1 MELDVIEK
9 QPRFYKQIK
18 EALNKGFLSHSYL
31 IESVNLRDEQVNKY
45 IRFFVKTIY
54 DNFYS
59 DNISISKEK
68 MFHLI
73 DNLEFPDYIEIR
85 PVNNVIKK
93 EQLLR
98 IRDDFSNKSLYN
110 TKKIYTV
117 YNADK
122 MNVNSSNTILKFLEE
137 PQEGIIAILITN
149 NIYQLLDTIISRCQ
163 IISLNG
169 QVDLENKNTFN
180 KIAQLLTDNNEDY
193 NNFIN
198 DESNK
203 EKLEALLKFIKYYEN
218 NHKKILLYMN
228 DYWFNYFNDKQEM
241 SKYILIMIY
250 FYKDV
255 LNYKIN
261 CNIEIFNDYL
271 DLIEDIANK
280 NTVDNLVNKI
290 TVINEHRTYLEYN
303 ANLNLLMD
311 KIIIELE
318 SGVR

>member
-9 QPRFYKQIK
+9 QPKFYKQIK

-54 DNFYS
+54 DNYYD

-68 MFHLI
+68 IFHLV

-98 IRDDFSNKSLYN
+98 VRDDFSNKSLYN

-137 PQEGIIAILITN
+137 PNDDVIAIFVTN
-149 NIYQLLDTIISRCQ
+149 NQYNVLDTIRSRCQ
-163 IISLNG
+163 IISL
-169 QVDLENKNTFN
+169 QYEDVPHQYSEDLINFFEDIKLRKN
-180 KIAQLLTDNNEDY
+180 NN
-193 NNFIN
+193 
-198 DESNK
+198 
-203 EKLEALLKFIKYYEN
+203 LLLKFNSYNNNLFKDKNMAVSTMTDTLSYY
-218 NHKKILLYMN
+218 K
-228 DYWFNYFNDKQEM
+228 EM
-241 SKYILIMIY
+241 L
-250 FYKDV
+250 
-255 LNYKIN
+255 
-261 CNIEIFNDYL
+261 
-271 DLIEDIANK
+271 NK
-280 NTVDNLVNKI
+280 NIDGDLEDLKETMMIVSILEEELKKLKYNVNIK
-290 TVINEHRTYLEYN
+290 LW
-303 ANLNLLMD
+303 LDSLLLSIM
-311 KIIIELE
+311 E
-318 SGVR
+318 V

>member
-31 IESVNLRDEQVNKY
+31 IESVNLRDGQVNKY

-54 DNFYS
+54 DNFYD

-68 MFHLI
+68 IFHLV

-98 IRDDFSNKSLYN
+98 VRDDFSNKSLYN

-137 PQEGIIAILITN
+137 PNDDVIAIFVTN
-149 NIYQLLDTIISRCQ
+149 NQYNVLDTIRSRCQ
-163 IISLNG
+163 IISL
-169 QVDLENKNTFN
+169 QYEDVPHQYSEDLIKFFEDIKSRKNNNLLLNFNSYNNNLFKDKNMAVSTMTDALSYYKEMLNKNIDSDFSSIKDTMMIVSILEEEL
-180 KIAQLLTDNNEDY
+180 KKLKY
-193 NNFIN
+193 NVNI
-198 DESNK
+198 
-203 EKLEALLKFIKYYEN
+203 KLWL
-218 NHKKILLYMN
+218 
-228 DYWFNYFNDKQEM
+228 
-241 SKYILIMIY
+241 
-250 FYKDV
+250 
-255 LNYKIN
+255 
-261 CNIEIFNDYL
+261 
-271 DLIEDIANK
+271 
-280 NTVDNLVNKI
+280 DNL
-290 TVINEHRTYLEYN
+290 
-303 ANLNLLMD
+303 LLSIM
-311 KIIIELE
+311 E
-318 SGVR
+318 V

>member
-54 DNFYS
+54 DNFYD

-68 MFHLI
+68 IFHLV

-98 IRDDFSNKSLYN
+98 VRDDFSNKSLYN

-137 PQEGIIAILITN
+137 PNDDVIAIFVTN
-149 NIYQLLDTIISRCQ
+149 NQYNVLDTIKSRCQ
-163 IISLNG
+163 IISL
-169 QVDLENKNTFN
+169 QYEDVPHQYSEDLINFFEDIKLRKN
-180 KIAQLLTDNNEDY
+180 NN
-193 NNFIN
+193 
-198 DESNK
+198 
-203 EKLEALLKFIKYYEN
+203 LLLKFNSYNNNLFKDKNMAVSTMTDTLSYY
-218 NHKKILLYMN
+218 K
-228 DYWFNYFNDKQEM
+228 EM
-241 SKYILIMIY
+241 L
-250 FYKDV
+250 
-255 LNYKIN
+255 
-261 CNIEIFNDYL
+261 
-271 DLIEDIANK
+271 NK
-280 NTVDNLVNKI
+280 NMNGDLEDLKETMMIVSILEEELKKLKYNVNIKLWLDNL
-290 TVINEHRTYLEYN
+290 
-303 ANLNLLMD
+303 LLSIM
-311 KIIIELE
+311 E
-318 SGVR
+318 V

>member
-137 PQEGIIAILITN
+137 PNDDVIAIFVTN
-149 NIYQLLDTIISRCQ
+149 NQYNVLDTIRSRCQ
-163 IISLNG
+163 IISL
-169 QVDLENKNTFN
+169 QYEDVPHQYSEDLIKFFEDIKSRKNNNLLLNFNSYNNNLFKDKNMAVSTMTDTLSYYKEMLNKNIDSDFSSIKETMMIVSILEEEL
-180 KIAQLLTDNNEDY
+180 KKLKY
-193 NNFIN
+193 NVNI
-198 DESNK
+198 
-203 EKLEALLKFIKYYEN
+203 KLWL
-218 NHKKILLYMN
+218 
-228 DYWFNYFNDKQEM
+228 
-241 SKYILIMIY
+241 
-250 FYKDV
+250 
-255 LNYKIN
+255 
-261 CNIEIFNDYL
+261 
-271 DLIEDIANK
+271 
-280 NTVDNLVNKI
+280 DNLLLSIMETN
-290 TVINEHRTYLEYN
+290 YN
-303 ANLNLLMD
+303 VS
-311 KIIIELE
+311 IEN
-318 SGVR
+318 

>member
-54 DNFYS
+54 DNFYD

-98 IRDDFSNKSLYN
+98 VRDDFSNKSLYN

-137 PQEGIIAILITN
+137 PNDDVIAIFVTN
-149 NIYQLLDTIISRCQ
+149 NQYNVLDTIRSRCQ
-163 IISLNG
+163 IISL
-169 QVDLENKNTFN
+169 QYEDIPHQYSEDLINFFEDIKSRKNNNLLLNFNSYNNNLFKDKNMAVSTMTDTLSYYKEMLNKNIDSDFSSIKETMMIVSILEEEL
-180 KIAQLLTDNNEDY
+180 KKLKY
-193 NNFIN
+193 NVNI
-198 DESNK
+198 
-203 EKLEALLKFIKYYEN
+203 KLWL
-218 NHKKILLYMN
+218 
-228 DYWFNYFNDKQEM
+228 
-241 SKYILIMIY
+241 
-250 FYKDV
+250 
-255 LNYKIN
+255 
-261 CNIEIFNDYL
+261 
-271 DLIEDIANK
+271 
-280 NTVDNLVNKI
+280 DNL
-290 TVINEHRTYLEYN
+290 
-303 ANLNLLMD
+303 LLSIM
-311 KIIIELE
+311 E
-318 SGVR
+318 V

>member
-68 MFHLI
+68 IFHLI

-98 IRDDFSNKSLYN
+98 VRDDFSNKSLYN

-137 PQEGIIAILITN
+137 PNDDVIAIFVTN
-149 NIYQLLDTIISRCQ
+149 NQYNVLDTIRSRCQ
-163 IISLNG
+163 IISL
-169 QVDLENKNTFN
+169 QYEDVPHQYSEDLIKFFEDIKSRKNNNLLLNFNSYNNNLFKDKNMAVSTMTDALSYYKEMLNKNIDSDFSSIKDTMMIVSILEEEL
-180 KIAQLLTDNNEDY
+180 KKLKY
-193 NNFIN
+193 NVNI
-198 DESNK
+198 
-203 EKLEALLKFIKYYEN
+203 KLWL
-218 NHKKILLYMN
+218 
-228 DYWFNYFNDKQEM
+228 
-241 SKYILIMIY
+241 
-250 FYKDV
+250 
-255 LNYKIN
+255 
-261 CNIEIFNDYL
+261 
-271 DLIEDIANK
+271 
-280 NTVDNLVNKI
+280 DNL
-290 TVINEHRTYLEYN
+290 
-303 ANLNLLMD
+303 LLSIM
-311 KIIIELE
+311 E
-318 SGVR
+318 V

>member
-9 QPRFYKQIK
+9 QPKFYKQIK

-54 DNFYS
+54 DNYYD

-68 MFHLI
+68 IFHLV

-98 IRDDFSNKSLYN
+98 VRDDFSNKSLYN

-137 PQEGIIAILITN
+137 PNDDVIAIFVTN
-149 NIYQLLDTIISRCQ
+149 NQYNVLDTIRSRCQ
-163 IISLNG
+163 IISL
-169 QVDLENKNTFN
+169 QYEDVPHQYSEDLINFFEDIKLRKN
-180 KIAQLLTDNNEDY
+180 NN
-193 NNFIN
+193 
-198 DESNK
+198 
-203 EKLEALLKFIKYYEN
+203 LLLKFNSYN
-218 NHKKILLYMN
+218 NNLFK
-228 DYWFNYFNDKQEM
+228 DKNM
-241 SKYILIMIY
+241 AISTIT
-250 FYKDV
+250 DT
-255 LNYKIN
+255 LNYYK
-261 CNIEIFNDYL
+261 EML
-271 DLIEDIANK
+271 NK
-280 NTVDNLVNKI
+280 NMNGDLEDLKETMMIVSILEEELKKLKYNVNIK
-290 TVINEHRTYLEYN
+290 LW
-303 ANLNLLMD
+303 LDSLLLSIM
-311 KIIIELE
+311 E
-318 SGVR
+318 V

>member
-9 QPRFYKQIK
+9 QPKFYKQIK

-54 DNFYS
+54 DNYYD

-68 MFHLI
+68 IFHLV

-98 IRDDFSNKSLYN
+98 VRDDFSNKSLYN

-137 PQEGIIAILITN
+137 PNDDVIAIFVTN
-149 NIYQLLDTIISRCQ
+149 NQYNVLDTIKSRCQ
-163 IISLNG
+163 IISL
-169 QVDLENKNTFN
+169 QYEDVPHQYSEDLINFFEDIKLRKN
-180 KIAQLLTDNNEDY
+180 NN
-193 NNFIN
+193 
-198 DESNK
+198 
-203 EKLEALLKFIKYYEN
+203 LLLKFNSYNNNLFKDKNMAVSTMTDTLSYY
-218 NHKKILLYMN
+218 K
-228 DYWFNYFNDKQEM
+228 EM
-241 SKYILIMIY
+241 L
-250 FYKDV
+250 
-255 LNYKIN
+255 
-261 CNIEIFNDYL
+261 
-271 DLIEDIANK
+271 NK
-280 NTVDNLVNKI
+280 NMNGDLEDLKETMMIVSILEEELKKLKYNVNIKLWLDNL
-290 TVINEHRTYLEYN
+290 
-303 ANLNLLMD
+303 LLSIM
-311 KIIIELE
+311 E
-318 SGVR
+318 V

>member
-9 QPRFYKQIK
+9 QPKFYKQIK

-54 DNFYS
+54 DNYYD

-68 MFHLI
+68 IFHLV

-98 IRDDFSNKSLYN
+98 VRDDFSNKSLYN

-137 PQEGIIAILITN
+137 PNDDVIAIFVTN
-149 NIYQLLDTIISRCQ
+149 NQYNVLDTIRSRCQ
-163 IISLNG
+163 IISL
-169 QVDLENKNTFN
+169 QYEDVPHQYSEDLINFFEDIKLRKN
-180 KIAQLLTDNNEDY
+180 NN
-193 NNFIN
+193 
-198 DESNK
+198 
-203 EKLEALLKFIKYYEN
+203 LLLKFNSYNNNLFKDKNMAVSTMTDTLSYY
-218 NHKKILLYMN
+218 K
-228 DYWFNYFNDKQEM
+228 EM
-241 SKYILIMIY
+241 L
-250 FYKDV
+250 
-255 LNYKIN
+255 
-261 CNIEIFNDYL
+261 
-271 DLIEDIANK
+271 NK
-280 NTVDNLVNKI
+280 NIDGDLEDLKETMMIVSILEEELKKLKYNVNIKLWLDNL
-290 TVINEHRTYLEYN
+290 
-303 ANLNLLMD
+303 LLSIM
-311 KIIIELE
+311 E
-318 SGVR
+318 V

>member
-59 DNISISKEK
+59 YNISISKEK

-137 PQEGIIAILITN
+137 PNDDVIAIFVTN
-149 NIYQLLDTIISRCQ
+149 NQYNVLDTIRSRCQ
-163 IISLNG
+163 IISL
-169 QVDLENKNTFN
+169 QYEDVPHQYSEDLIKFFEDIKSRKNNNLLLNFNSYNNNLFKDKNMAVSTMTDTLSYYKEMLNKNIDSDFSSIKETMMIVSILEEEL
-180 KIAQLLTDNNEDY
+180 KKLKY
-193 NNFIN
+193 NVNI
-198 DESNK
+198 
-203 EKLEALLKFIKYYEN
+203 KLWL
-218 NHKKILLYMN
+218 
-228 DYWFNYFNDKQEM
+228 
-241 SKYILIMIY
+241 
-250 FYKDV
+250 
-255 LNYKIN
+255 
-261 CNIEIFNDYL
+261 
-271 DLIEDIANK
+271 
-280 NTVDNLVNKI
+280 DNL
-290 TVINEHRTYLEYN
+290 
-303 ANLNLLMD
+303 LLSIM
-311 KIIIELE
+311 E
-318 SGVR
+318 V

>member
-54 DNFYS
+54 DNFYD

-98 IRDDFSNKSLYN
+98 VRDDFSNKSLYN

-137 PQEGIIAILITN
+137 PNDDVIAIFVTN
-149 NIYQLLDTIISRCQ
+149 NQYNVLDTIRSRCQ
-163 IISLNG
+163 IISL
-169 QVDLENKNTFN
+169 QYEDVPHQYSEDLIKFFEDIKSRKNNNLLLNFNSYNNNLFKDKNMAVSTMTDTLSYYKEILNKNIDSDFSSIKETMMIVSILEEEL
-180 KIAQLLTDNNEDY
+180 KKLKY
-193 NNFIN
+193 NVNI
-198 DESNK
+198 
-203 EKLEALLKFIKYYEN
+203 KLWL
-218 NHKKILLYMN
+218 
-228 DYWFNYFNDKQEM
+228 
-241 SKYILIMIY
+241 
-250 FYKDV
+250 
-255 LNYKIN
+255 
-261 CNIEIFNDYL
+261 
-271 DLIEDIANK
+271 
-280 NTVDNLVNKI
+280 DNL
-290 TVINEHRTYLEYN
+290 
-303 ANLNLLMD
+303 LLSIM
-311 KIIIELE
+311 E
-318 SGVR
+318 V

>member
-9 QPRFYKQIK
+9 QPKFYKQIK

-54 DNFYS
+54 DNYYD

-68 MFHLI
+68 IFHLV

-98 IRDDFSNKSLYN
+98 VRDDFSNKSLYN

-137 PQEGIIAILITN
+137 PNDDVIAIFVTN
-149 NIYQLLDTIISRCQ
+149 NQYNVLDTIRSRCQ
-163 IISLNG
+163 IISL
-169 QVDLENKNTFN
+169 QYEDVPHQYSEDLIKFFEDIKSRKNNNLLLNFNSYNNNLFKDKNMAVSTMTDTLSYYKEMLNKNIDSDFSSIKETMMIVSILEEEL
-180 KIAQLLTDNNEDY
+180 KKLKY
-193 NNFIN
+193 NVNI
-198 DESNK
+198 
-203 EKLEALLKFIKYYEN
+203 KLWL
-218 NHKKILLYMN
+218 
-228 DYWFNYFNDKQEM
+228 
-241 SKYILIMIY
+241 
-250 FYKDV
+250 
-255 LNYKIN
+255 
-261 CNIEIFNDYL
+261 
-271 DLIEDIANK
+271 
-280 NTVDNLVNKI
+280 DNL
-290 TVINEHRTYLEYN
+290 
-303 ANLNLLMD
+303 LLSIM
-311 KIIIELE
+311 E
-318 SGVR
+318 V

>member
-9 QPRFYKQIK
+9 QPKFYKQIK

-54 DNFYS
+54 DNYYD

-68 MFHLI
+68 IFHLV

-98 IRDDFSNKSLYN
+98 VRDDFSNKSLYN

-137 PQEGIIAILITN
+137 PNDDVIAIFVTN
-149 NIYQLLDTIISRCQ
+149 NQYNVLDTIRSRCQ
-163 IISLNG
+163 IISL
-169 QVDLENKNTFN
+169 QYEDVPHQYSEDLINFFEDIKLRKN
-180 KIAQLLTDNNEDY
+180 NN
-193 NNFIN
+193 
-198 DESNK
+198 
-203 EKLEALLKFIKYYEN
+203 LLLKFNSYN
-218 NHKKILLYMN
+218 NNLFK
-228 DYWFNYFNDKQEM
+228 DKNM
-241 SKYILIMIY
+241 AISTIT
-250 FYKDV
+250 DT
-255 LNYKIN
+255 LNYYK
-261 CNIEIFNDYL
+261 EML
-271 DLIEDIANK
+271 NK
-280 NTVDNLVNKI
+280 NMNGDLEDLKETMMIVSILEEELKKLKYNVNIKLWLDNL
-290 TVINEHRTYLEYN
+290 
-303 ANLNLLMD
+303 LLSIM
-311 KIIIELE
+311 E
-318 SGVR
+318 V

>member
-1 MELDVIEK
+1 MLEQYQNN
-9 QPRFYKQIK
+9 QPIAYQIIK
-18 EALNKGFLSHSYL
+18 NTLNKKHFAHAYL
-31 IESVNLRDEQVNKY
+31 IETNGYGACFDFALTFAKLLLCPYEECINCMQCKMID
-45 IRFFVKTIY
+45 
-54 DNFYS
+54 DN
-59 DNISISKEK
+59 N
-68 MFHLI
+68 
-73 DNLEFPDYIEIR
+73 FPELKIINPDG
-85 PVNNVIKK
+85 NGIKK
-93 EQLLR
+93 EQLTELQEE
-98 IRDDFSNKSLYN
+98 FNKKSIVGN
-110 TKKIYTV
+110 KKV
-117 YNADK
+117 YIINKAEK
-122 MNVNSSNTILKFLEE
+122 LNVNSANTILKFLEE

-241 SKYILIMIY
+241 GKYILIMIY

-271 DLIEDIANK
+271 DLIENIANK

-290 TVINEHRTYLEYN
+290 TIINEHRTYLEYN

>member
-9 QPRFYKQIK
+9 QPKFYKQIK

-54 DNFYS
+54 DNYYD

-68 MFHLI
+68 IFHLV

-98 IRDDFSNKSLYN
+98 VRDDFSNKSLYN

-137 PQEGIIAILITN
+137 PNDDVIAIFVTN
-149 NIYQLLDTIISRCQ
+149 NQYNVLDTIRSRCQ
-163 IISLNG
+163 IISL
-169 QVDLENKNTFN
+169 QYEDVPHQYSEDLINFFEDIKLRKN
-180 KIAQLLTDNNEDY
+180 NN
-193 NNFIN
+193 
-198 DESNK
+198 
-203 EKLEALLKFIKYYEN
+203 LLLKFNSYNNNLFKDKNMAVSTMTDTLSYY
-218 NHKKILLYMN
+218 K
-228 DYWFNYFNDKQEM
+228 EM
-241 SKYILIMIY
+241 L
-250 FYKDV
+250 
-255 LNYKIN
+255 
-261 CNIEIFNDYL
+261 
-271 DLIEDIANK
+271 NK
-280 NTVDNLVNKI
+280 NMNGDLEDLKETMMIVSILEEELKKLKYNVNIKLWLDNL
-290 TVINEHRTYLEYN
+290 
-303 ANLNLLMD
+303 LLSIM
-311 KIIIELE
+311 E
-318 SGVR
+318 V

>member
-9 QPRFYKQIK
+9 QPKFYKQIK

-54 DNFYS
+54 DNYYD

-68 MFHLI
+68 IFHLV

-98 IRDDFSNKSLYN
+98 VRDDFSNKSLYN

-137 PQEGIIAILITN
+137 PNDDVIALFVTN
-149 NIYQLLDTIISRCQ
+149 NQYNVLDTIRSRCQ
-163 IISLNG
+163 IISL
-169 QVDLENKNTFN
+169 QYEDVPHQYSEDLINFFEDIKLRKN
-180 KIAQLLTDNNEDY
+180 NN
-193 NNFIN
+193 
-198 DESNK
+198 
-203 EKLEALLKFIKYYEN
+203 LLLKFNSYN
-218 NHKKILLYMN
+218 NNLFK
-228 DYWFNYFNDKQEM
+228 DKNM
-241 SKYILIMIY
+241 AVSTMT
-250 FYKDV
+250 DT
-255 LNYKIN
+255 LNYYK
-261 CNIEIFNDYL
+261 EML
-271 DLIEDIANK
+271 NK
-280 NTVDNLVNKI
+280 NMNGDLEDLKETMMIVSILEEELKKLKYNVNIKLWLDNL
-290 TVINEHRTYLEYN
+290 
-303 ANLNLLMD
+303 LLSIM
-311 KIIIELE
+311 E
-318 SGVR
+318 V

>member
-137 PQEGIIAILITN
+137 PNDDVIAIFVTN
-149 NIYQLLDTIISRCQ
+149 NQYNVLDTIISRCQ
-163 IISLNG
+163 IISL
-169 QVDLENKNTFN
+169 QYEDVPHQYSEDLIKFFEDIKSRKNNNLLLNFNSYNNNLFKDKNMAVSTMTDTLSYYKEMLNKNIDSDFSSIKETMMIVSILEEEL
-180 KIAQLLTDNNEDY
+180 KKLKY
-193 NNFIN
+193 NVNI
-198 DESNK
+198 
-203 EKLEALLKFIKYYEN
+203 KLWL
-218 NHKKILLYMN
+218 
-228 DYWFNYFNDKQEM
+228 
-241 SKYILIMIY
+241 
-250 FYKDV
+250 
-255 LNYKIN
+255 
-261 CNIEIFNDYL
+261 
-271 DLIEDIANK
+271 
-280 NTVDNLVNKI
+280 DNL
-290 TVINEHRTYLEYN
+290 
-303 ANLNLLMD
+303 LLSIM
-311 KIIIELE
+311 E
-318 SGVR
+318 V

>member
-137 PQEGIIAILITN
+137 PNDDVIAIFVTN
-149 NIYQLLDTIISRCQ
+149 NQYNVLDTIRSRCQ
-163 IISLNG
+163 IISLQYEDVPHQYNE
-169 QVDLENKNTFN
+169 DLIKFFEDIKSRKNNNLLLNFNSYNNNLFKDKNMAVSTMTDTLSYYKEMLNKNIDSDFSSIKETMMIVSILEEEL
-180 KIAQLLTDNNEDY
+180 KKLKY
-193 NNFIN
+193 NVNI
-198 DESNK
+198 
-203 EKLEALLKFIKYYEN
+203 KLWL
-218 NHKKILLYMN
+218 
-228 DYWFNYFNDKQEM
+228 
-241 SKYILIMIY
+241 
-250 FYKDV
+250 
-255 LNYKIN
+255 
-261 CNIEIFNDYL
+261 
-271 DLIEDIANK
+271 
-280 NTVDNLVNKI
+280 DNL
-290 TVINEHRTYLEYN
+290 
-303 ANLNLLMD
+303 LLSIM
-311 KIIIELE
+311 E
-318 SGVR
+318 V